1 MLQNLA
7 IGRKLSISEAF
18 SSTARYLSVLEMLP
32 QNERRDWSDAL
43 INNSAVKG

>member
-7 IGRKLSISEAF
+7 TESISEAF
-18 SSTARYLSVLEMLP
+18 SSTARYLSVLDILL

-43 INNSAVKG
+43 INSLAVKG